1 MVCCVPSCPIDR
13 LCICLPLPVSIS
25 AHLPLRLPVHLS
37 VSPSVRPSLRPSGCR
52 QKAEFLAYR
61 RRTSPLVP
69 LPPCMYGALPLWV
82 KRWLLFE
89 WPLYETDW
97 TYCGEEEGRG
107 LGLGSGVLPP
117 EALAASAAYSAAASP
132 SLHTRLSVHPPVL
145 GSEPVGAGAAGGG
158 GSSSGA
164 GPDSVV
170 VNAMAPS
177 NGAPRY

>member
-1 MVCCVPSCPIDR
+1 MQGRHPGSHSNLATSVAISFLSASIG
-13 LCICLPLPVSIS
+13 ISLPLCLS
-25 AHLPLRLPVHLS
+25 AFIAA
-37 VSPSVRPSLRPSGCR
+37 CR

-61 RRTSPLVP
+61 RRTSPLIP
-69 LPPCMYGALPLWV
+69 LPPCMYVSLPLWA

-117 EALAASAAYSAAASP
+117 EALVGTSAYHAGGTSP
-132 SLHTRLSVHPPVL
+132 SLHAPLSVHPPVL
-145 GSEPVGAGAAGGG
+145 GSEPAGAGASGG
-158 GSSSGA
+158 GA
-164 GPDSVV
+164 GPDSVA
-170 VNAMAPS
+170 VNALALPS

>member
-1 MVCCVPSCPIDR
+1 MISPPSHQHFR
-13 LCICLPLPVSIS
+13 HLLLALS
-25 AHLPLRLPVHLS
+25 A
-37 VSPSVRPSLRPSGCR
+37 CR

-69 LPPCMYGALPLWV
+69 LPPCMYGSLPLWT

-117 EALAASAAYSAAASP
+117 EALLGSDAYSSASSP
-132 SLHTRLSVHPPVL
+132 SLQARLSVHPPVL
-145 GSEPVGAGAAGGG
+145 GSDVPPVGAGAAGGG
-158 GSSSGA
+158 A
-164 GPDSVV
+164 APDSVI
-170 VNAMAPS
+170 VNALAPS